1 MRWGIVLV
9 AVVVWAMWVTP
20 SALAR
25 VVVGGDLDKAAS
37 DADVFLADEFD
48 EFVGLTEETW
58 EVIKQFAAA
67 DPDRYEGI
75 RTEENEFIYE
85 FNEAILS
92 DYDGNPYFGVNEVFG
107 GALEINPRDEYAIS
121 VGSADIKVVESDL
134 DNFVFDIRVRG
145 YEDQE
150 NLVIEQRGN
159 ELEVDIEGEVV
170 ARTTE
175 ALVIENGRVFLQDS
189 EGKDLN
195 PVELL
200 PRQTSEKILSRFKQA
215 SIVDLALIQ
224 SISGDAEYLAIVEKQ
239 GNLFGLLPVT
249 EEVEVNVDAETENV
263 EQIVAPWW
271 DIFVF

>member
-1 MRWGIVLV
+1 
-9 AVVVWAMWVTP
+9 
-20 SALAR
+20 
-25 VVVGGDLDKAAS
+25 
-37 DADVFLADEFD
+37 
-48 EFVGLTEETW
+48 VGLTEETW

-121 VGSADIKVVESDL
+121 VGSANIKVVESDL

>member
-1 MRWGIVLV
+1 MRWGV
-9 AVVVWAMWVTP
+9 ALVVVIAWVAWVVP
-20 SALAR
+20 SASAR
-25 VVVGGDLDKAAS
+25 VVVGGDLDEAAS

-134 DNFVFDIRVRG
+134 DNFVFDVRVRG

-159 ELEVDIEGEVV
+159 ELEVDVEGEVV

-189 EGKDLN
+189 EGADLN

-215 SIVDLALIQ
+215 SIVDLALIE

-239 GNLFGLLPVT
+239 GHLFGLFPVT

>member
-1 MRWGIVLV
+1 MRWGV
-9 AVVVWAMWVTP
+9 ALVVVIAWAAWVVP
-20 SALAR
+20 SASAR
-25 VVVGGDLDKAAS
+25 VVVRGDLDEATS

-134 DNFVFDIRVRG
+134 NNFVFDVRVRG

-150 NLVIEQRGN
+150 NLVIEQRGS
-159 ELEVDIEGEVV
+159 ELEVDVEGEVV

-189 EGKDLN
+189 EGTDLN

-215 SIVDLALIQ
+215 SIVDLALIE

-239 GNLFGLLPVT
+239 GNLFGLFPVT
-249 EEVEVNVDAETENV
+249 EEVEVNVDAKTENV